1 MIDLE
6 FRIIGK
12 LECELKENLYIM
24 IVLLQSRNIWNKRRK
39 KSKEGMAKKISYIS
53 MEVRS

>member
-12 LECELKENLYIM
+12 LKGELKENLYTM
-24 IVLLQSRNIWNKRRK
+24 ILLLQSRNIWNKRRK
-39 KSKEGMAKKISYIS
+39 NSKEGIANKFSYIS